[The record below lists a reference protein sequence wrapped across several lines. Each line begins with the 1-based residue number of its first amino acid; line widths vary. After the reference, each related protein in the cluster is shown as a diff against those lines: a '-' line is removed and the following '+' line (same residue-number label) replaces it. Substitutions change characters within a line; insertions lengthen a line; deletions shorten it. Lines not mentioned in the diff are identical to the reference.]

1 MYLNNLMRNI
11 LNRKKSQVWVETA
24 IYTLIGLTIIAIVF
38 SVATPQIERM
48 KESNILTQTLDALNN
63 LDNEINKVAQ
73 VSGNIKIINFKI
85 SKGKLIINSS
95 TNNLTYVLE
104 NTPLEFSQNGTIIK
118 EGNVYILTEEYG
130 KNYNVYLTTS
140 YPGLDITHND
150 ENTLLGKILHGGGTP
165 YQILLE
171 NKGAENIDDP
181 IQIDIRLSWG
191 EVLNTCF
198 YF

>member
-1 MYLNNLMRNI
+1 MRNI

-181 IQIDIRLSWG
+181 IQIDIRLS
-191 EVLNTCF
+191 
-198 YF
+198 